1 MSDQGTSYWDNHA
14 VNRIAEIAA
23 DIAELNAEK
32 TQLIDRLKAKGEG
45 EYYGNEHY
53 VTVTE
58 STRVTHDVA
67 AMKRKLS
74 RQFLK
79 AHERVKTVVSATL
92 RGYSEDTKR
101 GTA

>member
-1 MSDQGTSYWDNHA
+1 MTDATENTYTVD
-14 VNRIAEIAA
+14 RIAEIAA
-23 DIAELNAEK
+23 DIAELSAEK

-58 STRVTHDVA
+58 GTRVTHDVA